1 MNRLLD
7 MIFPLLSLLAIAFS
21 VCSENL
27 PNCGIK
33 PPPTPDTRIV
43 GGQEAVPHEWPW
55 VVSLGWPDVFG
66 KYFHTCTGSLIT
78 EQWVLTA
85 GHCDGLDE
93 KSKSPVA
100 VVGRC
105 NCYCCGK
112 TERTLFYTHLCF
124 NFCFLKNRFTAAHN
138 INYQAKEPHKAYAPI
153 ELFILHPNFTRV
165 AGKPTNDIALVKLK
179 SPLKLAGN
187 PHLGVM
193 CVPPQNTTYDPYR
206 AQTLAS
212 FAGWGYTVSGVDS
225 STPDV
230 LMKAQLH
237 IVSMDRCRRAYGID
251 EDSVANT
258 MICTHYP
265 GLSPC
270 DVSVLALQVYFTEK
284 HFTNL
289 FF

>member
-1 MNRLLD
+1 MNRFLD

-21 VCSENL
+21 VRSENL

-112 TERTLFYTHLCF
+112 TES
-124 NFCFLKNRFTAAHN
+124 
-138 INYQAKEPHKAYAPI
+138 I
-153 ELFILHPNFTRV
+153 LFILIHVLIFVSLKPLYSRSQCQLS
-165 AGKPTNDIALVKLK
+165 GKGTAQGLR
-179 SPLKLAGN
+179 
-187 PHLGVM
+187 
-193 CVPPQNTTYDPYR
+193 PYR
-206 AQTLAS
+206 
-212 FAGWGYTVSGVDS
+212 VVH
-225 STPDV
+225 P
-230 LMKAQLH
+230 
-237 IVSMDRCRRAYGID
+237 
-251 EDSVANT
+251 
-258 MICTHYP
+258 
-265 GLSPC
+265 SP
-270 DVSVLALQVYFTEK
+270 
-284 HFTNL
+284 
-289 FF
+289 